1 MALGR
6 SLRMAYTEKGAFMN
20 GAQALV
26 ALLQQMQVPFIAALC
41 GNGLDP
47 LLIAADEAGLPVID
61 TRNEQAAAYIADAY
75 ARLTG
80 KLGVCAVSSGV
91 AHVNALAG
99 VTNAYYDGAPLLL
112 ISGASSSETLGR
124 GGFQDLDQ
132 VALATP
138 ITKRS
143 ELVTEAA
150 RIPVA
155 LRAAVGAAGGGRP
168 GPVHLT
174 ISVDAL
180 TGDLPDDMVE
190 RGGRLTGAATARA
203 AGDPAEMAHALALLA
218 NARRP
223 LIVAGSCVFYAQAG
237 EALHTFAMQTSTPVV
252 TPIWDRGVVDT
263 EWSTYMGVVGA
274 ASGEPELLTQADLV
288 LVLGSTIDYR
298 VRYLD
303 APPLR
308 PDVKVIRVQA
318 DARHLYQGAM
328 PDVAILGDAATVLDH
343 WSDMWAAGEL
353 APHSGWLEE
362 AREIRDRFY
371 GRWWEDAR
379 PNSDG
384 LMNGGDLVDG
394 LEHALM
400 QLEPEPVLLI
410 DGGNI
415 GQWAHMRLASRR
427 YPSHWLTCGAS
438 GVVGWGVQGAM
449 AARLAEP
456 ERPVVLLS
464 GDGSLGFGL
473 VEFESAARQGL
484 SFVCV
489 VADDCAWGIVA
500 TGQEQRCGRRLAADL
515 GPADYAGV
523 ARALGA
529 RGVRAETPLALQEA
543 ILDAVQERLPTL
555 IQVPI
560 SCRGPADRSFS

>member
-1 MALGR
+1 
-6 SLRMAYTEKGAFMN
+6 MN

-26 ALLQQMQVPFIAALC
+26 ALLQRMQVPFIAALC

-61 TRNEQAAAYIADAY
+61 TRNEQAAAYMADAY

-80 KLGVCAVSSGV
+80 RLGVCAVSSGV

-99 VTNAYYDGAPLLL
+99 VTNAHYDGAPVLL

-132 VALATP
+132 VALAAP
-138 ITKRS
+138 ITKHA

-150 RIPVA
+150 RVPLAV
-155 LRAAVGAAGGGRP
+155 RAAVGAAGGGRP

-180 TGDLPDDMVE
+180 AGEVPDEAVE

-223 LIVAGSCVFYAQAG
+223 IIVAGSCVFYAQAG
-237 EALHTFAMQTSTPVV
+237 KALHSFATQSATPVV
-252 TPIWDRGVVDT
+252 TPIWDRGVVDS

-288 LVLGSTIDYR
+288 LILGASIDYR
-298 VRYLD
+298 VHYLD
-303 APPLR
+303 SPPLR
-308 PDVKVIRVQA
+308 RDVKVVRVQA
-318 DARHLYQGAM
+318 DARHLYQGVL

-343 WSDMWAAGEL
+343 WSDMWAAGDL

-362 AREIRDRFY
+362 AREICDRFY
-371 GRWWEDAR
+371 QRWWNDAA
-379 PNSDG
+379 PDPTG
-384 LMNGGDLVDG
+384 LMNGGDLVEA
-394 LEHALM
+394 LEAALM
-400 QLEPEPVLLI
+400 QWEPEPVLLI

-427 YPSHWLTCGAS
+427 YPTHWLTCGAS
-438 GVVGWGVQGAM
+438 GVVGWGVPGAM

-456 ERPVVLLS
+456 NRPVVLLS

-484 SFVCV
+484 PFVCV

-500 TGQEQRCGRRLAADL
+500 TGQERRCGRRLAADL
-515 GPADYAGV
+515 GPADYVGV
-523 ARALGA
+523 AQSLGA
-529 RGVRAETPLALQEA
+529 RGVRAETPQALQEA
-543 ILDAVQERLPTL
+543 ICKAIEERLPTL

-560 SCRGPADRSFS
+560 ACGGPADQPDM

>member
-1 MALGR
+1 
-6 SLRMAYTEKGAFMN
+6 MN

-26 ALLQQMQVPFIAALC
+26 ALLQRIQVPFISALC

-47 LLIAADEAGLPVID
+47 LLVAADEAGLRVVD
-61 TRNEQAAAYIADAY
+61 TRNEQAAAYMADAY

-80 KLGVCAVSSGV
+80 RLGVCAVSSGV

-99 VTNAYYDGAPLLL
+99 VTNAFYDGAPMLL
-112 ISGASSSETLGR
+112 ISGASPSEGLGR

-138 ITKRS
+138 VTKHA

-155 LRAAVGAAGGGRP
+155 LREAVGAACGGRP

-174 ISVDAL
+174 ISIDAL
-180 TGDLPDDMVE
+180 QGELPADSLHRV
-190 RGGRLTGAATARA
+190 GRLAGVATARA
-203 AGDPAEMAHALALLA
+203 AGDPGEMAHALALLA

-223 LIVAGSCVFYAQAG
+223 VIVAGSCAFYAQAG
-237 EALHTFAMQTSTPVV
+237 EALHDFAWQTATPVV
-252 TPIWDRGVVDT
+252 TPIWDRGVVDAP
-263 EWSTYMGVVGA
+263 WLTYMGVVGA
-274 ASGEPELLTQADLV
+274 ASGEPDLLVQADLV
-288 LVLGSTIDYR
+288 LMLGASVDYR

-318 DARHLYQGAM
+318 DARHLYQGVM
-328 PDVAILGDAATVLDH
+328 PDVAILGDAGTVLEH
-343 WSDMWAAGEL
+343 WSDMWAAGDL
-353 APHSGWLEE
+353 APHTGWLDE
-362 AREIRDRFY
+362 AREMHAAFY
-371 GRWWEDAR
+371 QRWWEEGAT
-379 PNSDG
+379 PQG
-384 LMNGGDLVDG
+384 PMNGGDLVAA
-394 LEHALM
+394 LETALAQM
-400 QLEPEPVLLI
+400 HPEPVLLI

-427 YPSHWLTCGAS
+427 YPTHWLTCGAS
-438 GVVGWGVQGAM
+438 GVVGWGVPGAM
-449 AARLAEP
+449 AARLACP

-484 SFVCV
+484 PFVCV

-500 TGQEQRCGRRLAADL
+500 SGQERRCGRRLGADL

-523 ARALGA
+523 AQALGA
-529 RGVRAETPLALQEA
+529 RGVRAETPGALQAAICEA
-543 ILDAVQERLPTL
+543 VANRLPTL

-560 SCRGPADRSFS
+560 VCGGPAD

>member
-1 MALGR
+1 
-6 SLRMAYTEKGAFMN
+6 MN

-47 LLIAADEAGLPVID
+47 LLIAADEAGMPVID
-61 TRNEQAAAYIADAY
+61 TRNEQAAAYMADTY

-80 KLGVCAVSSGV
+80 RLGVCAVSSGV

-132 VALATP
+132 VALAAP
-138 ITKRS
+138 ITKHA
-143 ELVTEAA
+143 ELVTDAA
-150 RIPVA
+150 RVPVA
-155 LRAAVGAAGGGRP
+155 VRAAVGAAGGGRP

-180 TGDLPDDMVE
+180 AGEVPAETVE
-190 RGGRLTGAATARA
+190 RGARLAGAATARA

-237 EALHTFAMQTSTPVV
+237 KALYDFAMQSATPIV
-252 TPIWDRGVVDT
+252 TPIWDRGVVNS
-263 EWSTYMGVVGA
+263 EWSTYMGVIGA
-274 ASGEPELLTQADLV
+274 ASGEPDLLTQADLV
-288 LVLGSTIDYR
+288 LILGASIDYR

-303 APPLR
+303 SPPLR
-308 PDVKVIRVQA
+308 PDVKVVRVQA
-318 DARHLYQGAM
+318 DARHLYQGTM

-343 WSDMWAAGEL
+343 WGDMWAAGDL

-362 AREIRDRFY
+362 AREITNRFY
-371 GRWWEDAR
+371 RRWWDDAA
-379 PNSDG
+379 PDGEG
-384 LMNGGDLVDG
+384 LMNGGDLVDA
-394 LEHALM
+394 LEDALLQM
-400 QLEPEPVLLI
+400 EPEPVLLI

-427 YPSHWLTCGAS
+427 YPTHWLTCGAS
-438 GVVGWGVQGAM
+438 GVIGWGVPGAM

-484 SFVCV
+484 PFVCV

-500 TGQEQRCGRRLAADL
+500 SGQERRCGRRLAADL
-515 GPADYAGV
+515 GPADYVGV
-523 ARALGA
+523 AEALGA
-529 RGVRAETPLALQEA
+529 RGVRAETPRALREA
-543 ILDAVQERLPTL
+543 IAEAVDQRLPTL

-560 SCRGPADRSFS
+560 ACGGPADQPKV